1 MQTVYIGNTLVNDVM
16 LGSQRMD
23 DVFTIKP
30 SLDIQYLV
38 VAGGGSGGV
47 GNNDTAGGG
56 GAGGLLSGS
65 FSLPPSFPLSLI
77 VGRGGRVQNENG
89 KNSSISSSLAF
100 YNAIGGG
107 AGGNDVTSGANG
119 GSGGGSSNN
128 ISAGTG
134 SLGQG
139 FNGASSN
146 SSLSS
151 AGGGGGALNS
161 GSRGVGTVGGN
172 GGSGSLWINGTR
184 YAGGGGGRGATAFGL
199 GGPGG
204 GGTAGSNATDNTG
217 GGGGGDVN
225 VKSGGTGIVILAY
238 LGSGSKA
245 NGGTISYDGT
255 YTYHT
260 FTSASLAAT
269 NGTGSFVYN

>member
-1 MQTVYIGNTLVNDVM
+1 MQTVYIGSTLVNDIM

-23 DVFTIKP
+23 DVFTPKT
-30 SLDIQYLV
+30 SLDVQYLV
-38 VAGGGSGGV
+38 VAGGGAGGV
-47 GNNDTAGGG
+47 GDGDVAAGG
-56 GAGGLLSGS
+56 GAGGFLSGS
-65 FSLPPSFPLSLI
+65 FVLPQNFSISLI
-77 VGRGGRVQNENG
+77 VGRGGRVANENG
-89 KNSSISSSLAF
+89 KNSSISSSGLFF
-100 YNAIGGG
+100 YESLGGG
-107 AGGNDVTSGANG
+107 FGGTNLITGGTG

-128 ISAGTG
+128 RAIGSG

-146 SSLSS
+146 DTNS

-184 YAGGGGGRGATAFGL
+184 YAGGGGGRGQTAFGL

-225 VKSGGTGIVILAY
+225 VKTGGTGIVILAY
-238 LGSGSKA
+238 LGSGSRA
-245 NGGTISYDGT
+245 SGGTISYDGT

-260 FTSASLAAT
+260 FTSASLAGS
-269 NGTGSFVYN
+269 NGTGSFTY